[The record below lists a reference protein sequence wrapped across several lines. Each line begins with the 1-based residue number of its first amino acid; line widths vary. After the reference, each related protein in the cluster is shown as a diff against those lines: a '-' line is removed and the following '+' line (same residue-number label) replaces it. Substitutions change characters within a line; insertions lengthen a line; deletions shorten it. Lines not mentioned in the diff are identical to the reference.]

1 MIFLSIISTS
11 VGLASVE
18 STSGK
23 TVFTQN
29 EEPMYFASLNFG
41 KNLLPD
47 FKNKFRFVNGGF
59 FIRPL
64 SRSGINFAS
73 IFGNLPIFREWTVFT
88 TSPTIK

>member
-1 MIFLSIISTS
+1 MSQKQTGA
-11 VGLASVE
+11 VMAWNDE
-18 STSGK
+18 NNKNPWSGNNQ
-23 TVFTQN
+23 TPPEL
-29 EEPMYFASLNFG
+29 EEVI
-41 KNLLPD
+41 KD

>member
-1 MIFLSIISTS
+1 MIFLSSIPTS
-11 VGLASVE
+11 ESQASVE
-18 STSGK
+18 STAGK

-59 FIRPL
+59 FIRP
-64 SRSGINFAS
+64 
-73 IFGNLPIFREWTVFT
+73 
-88 TSPTIK
+88 